1 MHASTNAATEAAL
14 DSAGVAAT
22 GELTVVIPAFNEQE
36 AIVREVEMVEAALQ
50 PTGWRYQIVVVDD
63 GSADAT
69 AERAQSTG
77 AQVIR
82 LPRNRGYG
90 AALKAGVAVARYP
103 WILITDA
110 DGTYPP
116 RFIPRLLELTP
127 HHDMVVGARTGEKV
141 HIPLLRQPAKWF
153 LRRMAEY
160 LAEQRIP
167 DLNSGLRIVRRS
179 LVERYRR
186 FLPSGFSFTT
196 SITLALLCNG
206 YAVAYEPI
214 EYEKRIGQSK
224 IRPTHAFQ
232 FLVQILR
239 MITLFNPLRVFLPLG
254 FVPFFAGLAY
264 FVYDLTNW
272 NITDTAVMGV
282 VSGLVIWSLGLL
294 ADQNARFNMD
304 RE

>member
-1 MHASTNAATEAAL
+1 MQTAVSPATEAAP
-14 DSAGVAAT
+14 AT
-22 GELTVVIPAFNEQE
+22 GTQAGEVTVVIPAFNEQE
-36 AIVREVEMVEAALQ
+36 AIVREVEMVEAALRQ
-50 PTGWRYQIVVVDD
+50 TGWQYEIIVVDD
-63 GSADAT
+63 GSTDET
-69 AERAQSTG
+69 AARAESTG

-90 AALKAGVAVARYP
+90 AAIKSGVLAARYP
-103 WILITDA
+103 WVLITDA

-127 HHDMVVGARTGEKV
+127 HRDMVVGARTGDKV

-153 LRRMAEY
+153 LRRTAEY
-160 LAEQRIP
+160 LAEQPIP
-167 DLNSGLRIVRRS
+167 DLNSGLRVIRRS
-179 LVERYRR
+179 LIERFRH
-186 FLPSGFSFTT
+186 FLPTGFSFTT

-206 YAVAYEPI
+206 YAVEFTPI
-214 EYEKRIGQSK
+214 EYEKRIGKSK
-224 IRPTHAFQ
+224 IRPAHAFQ

-254 FVPFFAGLAY
+254 FVPFFAGVAY
-264 FVYDLTNW
+264 LVYDLTQW

-282 VSGLVIWSLGLL
+282 VSGLVIWSIGLL

-304 RE
+304 RD

>member
-1 MHASTNAATEAAL
+1 MQTAVSPTTEAAL
-14 DSAGVAAT
+14 ASTTQT
-22 GELTVVIPAFNEQE
+22 GEVTVVIPAFNEQE
-36 AIVREVEMVEAALQ
+36 AIVREVEMVEAALRQ
-50 PTGWRYQIVVVDD
+50 TGWQYEIIVVDD
-63 GSADAT
+63 GSTDDT
-69 AERAQSTG
+69 AARAETSG

-90 AALKAGVAVARYP
+90 AAIKSGVLAARYP
-103 WILITDA
+103 WVLITDA

-127 HHDMVVGARTGEKV
+127 HRDMVVGARTGNNV

-153 LRRMAEY
+153 LRRTAEY
-160 LAEQRIP
+160 LAEQPIP
-167 DLNSGLRIVRRS
+167 DLNSGLRVIRRS
-179 LVERYRR
+179 LVERFRH
-186 FLPSGFSFTT
+186 FLPTGFSFTT

-206 YAVAYEPI
+206 YAVEFAPI
-214 EYEKRIGQSK
+214 EYEKRIGKSK
-224 IRPTHAFQ
+224 IRPAHAFQ

-254 FVPFFAGLAY
+254 FVPFFAGMAY
-264 FVYDLTNW
+264 LVYDLTKW

-282 VSGLVIWSLGLL
+282 VSGLVIWSIGLL

-304 RE
+304 RD